1 MKINYDTL
9 IKRGGPDHLNYK
21 ISRARHE
28 LTRQKFKDEKEV
40 RAIPTRQYDRVTPEK
55 NEKLLRLIYD
65 RGFSCY
71 RAAEMLDI
79 SYQNAKAIN
88 RKEKIKIKEN

>member
-1 MKINYDTL
+1 MKRKSEL
-9 IKRGGPDHLNYK
+9 FPRGSMIIFIEN
-21 ISRARHE
+21 
-28 LTRQKFKDEKEV
+28 
-40 RAIPTRQYDRVTPEK
+40 DRVTPEK

>member
-1 MKINYDTL
+1 M
-9 IKRGGPDHLNYK
+9 
-21 ISRARHE
+21 
-28 LTRQKFKDEKEV
+28 
-40 RAIPTRQYDRVTPEK
+40 IPTRQYERVNPEK
-55 NEKLLRLIYD
+55 SEKLLKLIHD

-71 RAAEMLDI
+71 RAAEMLNI